1 MKEGI
6 PLFETAELM
15 KRLAPLYEYPI
26 DLVLDTDC
34 YN

>member
-1 MKEGI
+1 M
-6 PLFETAELM
+6 TELM

-34 YN
+34 YNEVDDQYAIS